1 MAKKDIID
9 YLETIMEESHLEFDW
24 STQWNKRQHIIEV
37 FFTIYAETEPELV
50 IQDIEGTVNKENIIQ
65 FEDAICFFDPTKSK
79 IIPENY
85 LAALPFD
92 LKKGIEK
99 GFLDAVIKM
108 LRIVVTEGQ
117 SDLLDFATDP
127 EIETFELH
135 WNELNFETTIQTAKD
150 TNRYDMDRVEYPK
163 F

>member
-1 MAKKDIID
+1 MAKQDVID

-24 STQWNKRQHIIEV
+24 AVHWNKRQHTIEV
-37 FFTIYAETEPELV
+37 AFTIYAETVPDLV
-50 IQDIEGTVNKENIIQ
+50 VQDVEGTVNKENIIQ
-65 FEDAICFFDPTKSK
+65 FEDIICFYDPEKSK
-79 IIPENY
+79 IRLDDY
-85 LAALPFD
+85 LAAFPFD

-99 GFLDAVIKM
+99 GFLDTVVKM

-127 EIETFELH
+127 AIETFEME
-135 WNELNFETTIQTAKD
+135 WNETNFESTLQTAKD
-150 TNRYDMDRVEYPK
+150 TNRYNKERVDYPK